1 MFQVNSVLKSLISA
15 FTHTQNASVESRQ
28 RCQTNFIRLH
38 EPKDFEMIF
47 VGIAFKLENVVPI
60 CSSFNPRP
68 SLASVQTDDR
78 KQFHSLKIQKP
89 KCSILFRGEGGGGIQ
104 LMKRHV
110 LSF

>member
-78 KQFHSLKIQKP
+78 KQFHSLKIVFKNQSVAF
-89 KCSILFRGEGGGGIQ
+89 CFGGRGGIQ

-110 LSF
+110 LPF